1 MAHFAKLGLNSEV
14 IEVHV
19 VDNGNLLDS
28 DGNEQEQIGIDYLL
42 GVHGG
47 GTWVQTSYN
56 TFGGEHSYG
65 GTPLRKNYA
74 GIGYT
79 YNESIDAFIPLQT
92 YVGWILNESICQ
104 WESPIPVPDDEGP
117 DKEYTWDENTQ
128 NWIVLTE

>member
-14 IEVHV
+14 IGVYV
-19 VDNGNLLDS
+19 VDNENLLDA

-56 TFGGEHSYG
+56 TYGGEHSSG

-74 GIGYT
+74 GIGHT
-79 YNESIDAFIPLQT
+79 YDIDRDAFIAPKEFNS
-92 YVGWILNESICQ
+92 WILDESTCT
-104 WESPIPVPDDEGP
+104 WEPPIPRPEGNY
-117 DKEYTWDENTQ
+117 EWNEETQAWDL
-128 NWIVLTE
+128 VGD

>member
-14 IEVHV
+14 IGVYV
-19 VDNGNLLDS
+19 VDNENLLDA

-56 TFGGEHSYG
+56 TYGGEHSSG

-74 GIGYT
+74 VIGYT
-79 YNESIDAFIPLQT
+79 YDESLGAFIQPQPFT
-92 YVGWILNESICQ
+92 SWTLNEETCL
-104 WESPIPVPDDEGP
+104 WEAPVPYPDDGKTYDWNE
-117 DKEYTWDENTQ
+117 ETLAWDL
-128 NWIVLTE
+128 VD